1 MCLVY
6 FIWEH
11 PKLRICFDA
20 GESIKHLH
28 TLFCF
33 AMISIKKLVRTL
45 STFGTK
51 MDENSGTT
59 SEG

>member
-1 MCLVY
+1 MITTLGTS
-6 FIWEH
+6 
-11 PKLRICFDA
+11 KAKNICFDA
-20 GESIKHLH
+20 GESIKYVH

-51 MDENSGTT
+51 IDENSGTT